1 MVRSG
6 SLGPHEWIVVSSTR
20 PRRGR
25 LMPYRLEPQLEP
37 IPGYRLIERL
47 GGGGFGEVWK
57 AEAPGGLHKAIKF
70 VYGNLEHVDSAD
82 TVRASQELRSLER
95 VKNVRHPFVLSLERY
110 EIINGQLI
118 IVTELADGS
127 LWDRFREYRSK
138 GMPGIPRQELL
149 GYLTEAA
156 EALDLMNHQY
166 DLMHLDVKPQN
177 LFLVHNHVK
186 VADFG
191 LVKELEGMMA
201 AVTGGI
207 TPVYAAP
214 ETFDGYVSR
223 NSDQYSLAI
232 VYQELLTGYRPF
244 SGTNSR
250 QLILQH
256 LEGKPKLD
264 PLPPQDRPVVAKALN
279 RDPKGRFTSC
289 GEFIQTL
296 KTVGEVAR
304 SSPNLFIGGE
314 TVTDHQGPTST
325 SHGGSEP
332 PVARLEPAPA
342 TAHQPPNAAPLT
354 VPPTAPS
361 SSGYLSDGKVMP
373 TPQSRPVMSA
383 TPRPPRPEQTGP
395 GLLVPALVV
404 GLGGLGRL
412 VMNQIRQDLISR
424 HGSLANLPHLRF
436 LTIDTDAEVPPLVT
450 AMGLAG
456 TEELINLKLNR
467 PARYLRPRDTLPPV
481 EQWLDT
487 NILYRMPRTLETSGI
502 RAFGRLA
509 FVEYARSVAAR
520 IRRELEAATS
530 EEALKTAEQHTG
542 YGLRSSFP
550 HVYLVASLGGGTGSG
565 MFLDL
570 AYVVKQQLRDLGFD
584 RPDVFALLLLP
595 HVDDH
600 QDADM
605 PQANAHAALR
615 ELNHFQVAG
624 QSFHALYE
632 TGADPLTDDKPPFR
646 GCFLVPQPDPRKEE
660 DLLEAVRTAANFI
673 HRSLLSPL
681 GRNAD
686 ETRAHTQTMS
696 PFSSPGLRLLASPR
710 RHLVRRTAKRLALK
724 LLELWTQP
732 CPPELHSHIHQA
744 LDDYFRREGL
754 DPAGLATQLDA
765 ACAHELGQPVQQYL
779 ANLVAPFRQ
788 LPEGFPSFSA
798 INEAF
803 KAVDDLLGSTR
814 EAPPTSSMA
823 VPRLIR
829 VLAEGAE
836 RLIRHGGPPFI
847 ASLYTFIDRPGYRI
861 AAAEEAVKLAINL
874 LDAAALMY
882 EDQAKQYQHR
892 GHEKFEKLRGE
903 LQEFDR
909 LKRAQD
915 RKRAAAL
922 PPPGDKMYEF
932 FLCRYQA
939 LLCERVAGILISLR
953 GYCADQ
959 PKELRFCR
967 NRLTDL
973 MKSLRDENEVNI
985 QAFSPKLRMTSS
997 VLLPRGCRT
1006 LVQAV
1011 TDFLDTVTGKDLHD
1025 FDLAVQGVLQ
1035 RTLPP
1040 LAELCVTPGDALR
1053 PVRATVLQE
1062 AERYLE
1068 KRISLQDAA
1077 SLFLERQPDE
1087 QAVGDSLLTTY
1098 DETLPLIMDQRLH
1111 YTKEFGIMVLPES
1124 TGGYQLRALVQQT
1137 LPDVQVVLSDTTDE
1151 VMMYR
1156 EVVGIPLHDLKLM
1169 GAKARAA
1176 YETALQIEHF
1186 TPHCRQDVTNWIG
1199 PN

>member
-1 MVRSG
+1 
-6 SLGPHEWIVVSSTR
+6 
-20 PRRGR
+20 
-25 LMPYRLEPQLEP
+25 MPFRLEPHLEP

-57 AEAPGGLHKAIKF
+57 AEAPGGLLKAIKF

-138 GMPGIPRQELL
+138 GLPGIPRAELL
-149 GYLTEAA
+149 GYMAEAA

-244 SGTNSR
+244 SGTNTR
-250 QLILQH
+250 QLIMQH

-279 RDPKGRFTSC
+279 RDPKGRFQNCT
-289 GEFIQTL
+289 EFVQTL
-296 KTVGEVAR
+296 KTVGEVAK
-304 SSPNLFIGGE
+304 SSPNLFLGGE
-314 TVTDHQGPTST
+314 TVNDGQGATST
-325 SHGGSEP
+325 SLQP
-332 PVARLEPAPA
+332 PPPAQPVRLEPAPV
-342 TAHQPPNAAPLT
+342 TAYQPPNAAPLT

-361 SSGYLSDGKVMP
+361 SSGVVSDGKLFSTSQARV
-373 TPQSRPVMSA
+373 TPISA
-383 TPRPPRPEQTGP
+383 PRPPRPELTGP
-395 GLLVPALVV
+395 GFLVPALLI
-404 GLGGLGRL
+404 GLGGLGRVVL
-412 VMNQIRQDLISR
+412 NQVRQDLINR
-424 HGSLANLPHLRF
+424 HGNLANLPHLRF
-436 LTIDTDAEVPPLVT
+436 LTIDTDAEVPPLLQ
-450 AMGLAG
+450 AIGMAG
-456 TEELINLKLNR
+456 TEELITLKLNR

-487 NILYRMPRTLETSGI
+487 NILYRMPRTLTTSGI

-520 IRRELEAATS
+520 IRREIDAAS
-530 EEALKTAEQHTG
+530 AEEALKTADKHTG
-542 YGLRSSFP
+542 FGLRSTFP
-550 HVYLVASLGGGTGSG
+550 QVYLVASLGGGTGSG

-570 AYVVKQQLRDLGFD
+570 AYVAKQQLRDLGFD
-584 RPDVFALLLLP
+584 RTDVFAVLMLP
-595 HVDDH
+595 HVDEH
-600 QDADM
+600 HDADM

-615 ELNHFQVAG
+615 ELHHFQVAG
-624 QSFHALYE
+624 QCFQALYE
-632 TGADPLTDDKPPFR
+632 TGTDPLVDDKPPFR
-646 GCFLVPQPDPRKEE
+646 GCFFVPQPDPKKEE
-660 DLLEAVRTAANFI
+660 EMLEAIRTAANFL

-686 ETRAHTQTMS
+686 ETRAHTPTLS

-710 RHLVRRTAKRLALK
+710 RHLIRRTAKRLALQ
-724 LLELWTQP
+724 LLEQWTQP
-732 CPPELHSHIHQA
+732 CPEHLHGHIRQA
-744 LDDYFRREGL
+744 IEEYLRREGF
-754 DPAGLATQLDA
+754 DPASLLAHLDA
-765 ACAHELGQPVQQYL
+765 ACAQELGQPVAQYL
-779 ANLVAPFRQ
+779 ANLVAPFCR
-788 LPEGFPSFSA
+788 LPDGFPSFSA
-798 INEAF
+798 INETF
-803 KAVDDLLGSTR
+803 KAVDDLLGSFR
-814 EAPPTSSMA
+814 EMPSTASMA

-829 VLAEGAE
+829 VLAETAE
-836 RLIRHGGPPFI
+836 RLIHHGAPPFI
-847 ASLYTFIDRPGYRI
+847 ASLYTFIDRPSYRI
-861 AAAEEAVKLAINL
+861 AAAEEAVKIAIGL
-874 LDAAALMY
+874 LDAAAVLH
-882 EDQAKQYQHR
+882 EEQARQCQQRAHDVL
-892 GHEKFEKLRGE
+892 ESLRHD
-903 LQEFDR
+903 LHEFDR
-909 LKRAQD
+909 YRRTGD
-915 RKRAAAL
+915 RKKAAAL
-922 PPPGDKMYEF
+922 PPPGEKMLEHF
-932 FLCRYQA
+932 KSRYQA
-939 LLCERVAGILISLR
+939 KVYERVAGILISFR
-953 GYCADQ
+953 GFCADQ

-967 NRLTDL
+967 NRFLDL
-973 MKSLRDENEVNI
+973 IKSLRDEQEVTI
-985 QAFSPKLRMTSS
+985 HAFAPHQRMTSS

-1011 TDFLDTVTGKDLHD
+1011 TDFLGTVQSGDLHE
-1025 FDLAVQGVLQ
+1025 FDLTVQSVLQ

-1040 LAELCVTPGDALR
+1040 LAELCVTPGDSMR
-1053 PVRATVLQE
+1053 PVRTTILQE
-1062 AERYLE
+1062 AERFLE

-1077 SLFLERQPDE
+1077 SLFIERQPDE
-1087 QAVGDSLLTTY
+1087 QAVADSVLTTY
-1098 DETLPLIMDQRLH
+1098 DETLPLIMEQRMH
-1111 YTKEFGIMVLPES
+1111 YTREFGIMVLPES
-1124 TGGYQLRALVQQT
+1124 SAGYQLRAIVQQT
-1137 LPDVQVVLSDTTDE
+1137 LPEVQVVLSNTTDE
-1151 VMMYR
+1151 VLMYR
-1156 EVVGIPLHDLKLM
+1156 EVVGIPLHDLKLL

-1176 YETALQIEHF
+1176 YELALQIEHF
-1186 TPHCRQDVTNWIG
+1186 TPHARQDVAHWIG